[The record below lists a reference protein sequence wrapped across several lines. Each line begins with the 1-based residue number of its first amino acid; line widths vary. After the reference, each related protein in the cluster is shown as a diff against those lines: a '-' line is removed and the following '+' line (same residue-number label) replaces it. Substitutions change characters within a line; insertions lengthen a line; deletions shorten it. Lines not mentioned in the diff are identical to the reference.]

1 MANYLQT
8 DATVVVK
15 NSAGKLKGIMVT
27 AASSTP
33 TITVYDASVVAT
45 SRPIMKVFTPTASTQ
60 YYFGTDG
67 IFFTNGL
74 YIVISGTVSATVIY
88 E

>member
-1 MANYLQT
+1 
-8 DATVVVK
+8 
-15 NSAGKLKGIMVT
+15 
-27 AASSTP
+27 
-33 TITVYDASVVAT
+33 
-45 SRPIMKVFTPTASTQ
+45 MKVFTPTASTQ

-74 YIVISGTVSATVIY
+74 YIVISGTVSATFIY